1 MKSPLACL
9 SAFALYTFAASV
21 SAVSPITTHVLDA
34 KLGLPGSGVPITLK
48 YARSS
53 YDAAKGDSRVIARCT
68 TDADGRCNSLLPDS
82 YVLKRGVYT
91 VHFDI
96 KTYTNRLGDKAFYPF
111 ADITFEIET
120 PAPHYHIPLNLAP
133 YSFTT
138 YRGS

>member
-1 MKSPLACL
+1 MKGPLAYL

-48 YARSS
+48 VTA
-53 YDAAKGDSRVIARCT
+53 GVIARCT

-91 VHFDI
+91 
-96 KTYTNRLGDKAFYPF
+96 AFYPF